1 MGRGLINKY
10 IWIIDTLQRY
20 GRITREDLGQLW
32 KDDKVSGGEP
42 LTRRTFYNYRDG
54 IADVF
59 NVEIECDASTYE
71 YYIKDK
77 GEQAGRMCNLLLD
90 SVTMTGML
98 SGAGA
103 VESRIVLED
112 VPSSRTNLPVLIEA
126 MKHNC
131 RVQFTYHSYTRLNP
145 TPGVVIEPYFV
156 RLFKQLWY
164 VIGYN
169 VKDRKIKTYSLDRM
183 TDAVVGIDPFEMP
196 DGFDA
201 SNFFHDNFGIMTSR
215 GVAKEVVLRVNSTQA
230 KYMRA
235 LPLHH
240 SQREIA
246 IHDDYSIFSLKLYLT
261 FDFIKELLSMG
272 SSVVVVKPKELKVQ
286 LLDELRKTLAHYD

>member
-10 IWIIDTLQRY
+10 IWIIDTVQRY
-20 GRITREDLGQLW
+20 GRISRSELSRLW
-32 KDDKVSGGEP
+32 EESDVADGEP
-42 LTRRTFYNYRDG
+42 LARRTFYNYREG

-59 NVEIECDASTYE
+59 NVEIGCDTSTYE
-71 YYIKDK
+71 YFIKST
-77 GEQAGRMCNLLLD
+77 GEQADKMRNMLLD
-90 SVTMTGML
+90 TASMTGML
-98 SGAGA
+98 SDAGSVA
-103 VESRIVLED
+103 DRIVLED
-112 VPSSRTNLPVLIEA
+112 VPSSRTNLPVMMQAL
-126 MKHNC
+126 KQNR
-131 RVQFTYHSYTRLNP
+131 RVQFTYHPYTRVNP

-183 TDAVVGIDPFEMP
+183 TDAVVGIDTFEMP

-246 IHDDYSIFSLKLYLT
+246 IHDDYSIFSFKLYLT

>member
-126 MKHNC
+126 MKHNR

-164 VIGYN
+164 VIGCS
-169 VKDRKIKTYSLDRM
+169 VKDRKIKT
-183 TDAVVGIDPFEMP
+183 
-196 DGFDA
+196 
-201 SNFFHDNFGIMTSR
+201 
-215 GVAKEVVLRVNSTQA
+215 
-230 KYMRA
+230 
-235 LPLHH
+235 
-240 SQREIA
+240 
-246 IHDDYSIFSLKLYLT
+246 
-261 FDFIKELLSMG
+261 
-272 SSVVVVKPKELKVQ
+272 
-286 LLDELRKTLAHYD
+286 